1 MQEITQKILHMTLKD
16 DNRRAVGS
24 CEENS
29 E

>member
-1 MQEITQKILHMTLKD
+1 MQEITQKILHVTLKD

-24 CEENS
+24 FGENS